1 MGHRPGR
8 HASTEDVQ
16 LISSARTDC
25 GRSALKTTAQLPWFG
40 QGATRNNRLRM
51 SSAPSDLMERSFDLC
66 IERSRRSRRQR
77 ERGIIMSKICLAV
90 ITGAAFM
97 AVVGIANAQGTGTGS
112 SAATSSRCWDVS
124 SNMVRDKN
132 QTNASGT
139 SSGNTGS
146 TVGSTTSKRAMG
158 TGAVGAGG
166 AGSSS
171 IASERPAG
179 MPDC

>member
-1 MGHRPGR
+1 
-8 HASTEDVQ
+8 
-16 LISSARTDC
+16 
-25 GRSALKTTAQLPWFG
+25 
-40 QGATRNNRLRM
+40 
-51 SSAPSDLMERSFDLC
+51 
-66 IERSRRSRRQR
+66 
-77 ERGIIMSKICLAV
+77 MSKIFLAV
-90 ITGAAFM
+90 ITGTAFM
-97 AVVGIANAQGTGTGS
+97 AVVGAANAQGTGTSSGS
-112 SAATSSRCWDVS
+112 SAAASNRCWDVS

-139 SSGNTGS
+139 SSENTGS

-171 IASERPAG
+171 TASERPAG